1 MRDFIAS
8 RGQLKATGRS
18 LSRIIIDC
26 DPGIDD
32 AMALLLACASPELE
46 LLAVTTVAGNRPV
59 ETTTRNAGRILRA
72 AGRDATQVFAGCKR
86 PLAYP
91 EARCNDMH
99 GEDGLGGSALPPGRA
114 PENRHAV
121 DYIEGVLLDSEI
133 DHVTLVAMGP
143 LTNLALVE
151 IKHPGLLRRAHSLL
165 IMGGAAFRSG
175 NVTPS
180 AEFNFHADALAA
192 QTVLAS
198 GANVLL
204 FGLDVTSKASM
215 NDAWIASFATLNT
228 RCGRAAHSM
237 LRAYAARD
245 PAVHDACPVA
255 YLVEPRLFSG
265 APCAVSV
272 DWRPGPTEGHMC
284 AWTSSHPRRPHSTN
298 ASVFTDVDAERLLAL
313 VHQRIACLP

>member
-1 MRDFIAS
+1 
-8 RGQLKATGRS
+8 LH
-18 LSRIIIDC
+18 RIIIDC

-59 ETTTRNAGRILRA
+59 ETTTRNAGRILRV

-91 EARCNDMH
+91 EARCNGIH
-99 GEDGLGGSALPPGRA
+99 GEDGLGGSTLPDGRQPA
-114 PENRHAV
+114 NRHAV
-121 DYIEGVLLDSEI
+121 DYIEGVLLDSAI
-133 DHVTLVAMGP
+133 DHVTVVAMGP
-143 LTNLALVE
+143 LTNLALAE
-151 IKHPGLLRRAHSLL
+151 IKHPGLLKRARSLL

-215 NDAWIASFATLNT
+215 NDAWIASFAALST
-228 RCGRAAHSM
+228 RCGQAAHSM
-237 LRAYAARD
+237 LRGYAVRD

-255 YLVEPRLFSG
+255 YLVEPRLFSS
-265 APCAVSV
+265 APCGVSV
-272 DWRPGPTEGHMC
+272 DWRPGPTEGNLS
-284 AWTSSHPRRPHSTN
+284 AWSSSHQRRPYAVN
-298 ASVFTDVDAERLLAL
+298 ASVFTDVDSEGLLAL
-313 VHQRIACLP
+313 VQQRIACLP